1 MIKGKWG
8 PYCQTHMKKSS
19 PGGKGIPTY
28 NAPEQSKAVKSFLKS
43 LDE

>member
-8 PYCQTHMKKSS
+8 PYCERHKNKSS
-19 PGGKGIPTY
+19 PEGKGIPTY
-28 NAPEQSKAVKSFLKS
+28 NQPEQSKAVKSFLKS